1 MKIQTVTG
9 NRYVILPPTL
19 NWKRHRMSYQIS
31 TRIWKILICP
41 QCNGKLTPTTSG
53 AACAQCQ
60 AIYTCNADGA
70 LDLRL
75 QSPKKTSIEFE
86 LGTALATE
94 TVSIAP
100 LTMNPAPAVD
110 FTNVHVPHHLSRELL
125 SYFPKAS
132 PGSLM
137 LDLGCG
143 RSIHQEVGEHAGF
156 EWVGIDYN
164 SPQAPFLADAHSL
177 PFESNSFDF
186 ISSIAVLEHIRFP
199 FVMMREA
206 YRVLKTGGRFLGTV
220 AFLEPFHGDSFYHHS
235 HLGLLNM
242 LRYGG
247 FQVER
252 IAPSAQWSGLT
263 AQASMALFPLMPR
276 PLAQAIIRPVEWL
289 HKFWWWAGGL
299 VARQSKEITRIRNTT
314 GGFAF
319 IASKQ

>member
-1 MKIQTVTG
+1 
-9 NRYVILPPTL
+9 
-19 NWKRHRMSYQIS
+19 MSYQIS
-31 TRIWKILICP
+31 TRIWNILICP
-41 QCNGKLTPTTSG
+41 MCDGKLTSTTSG
-53 AACAQCQ
+53 AACLKCQ
-60 AIYTCNADGA
+60 AVYTRNAGGA

-75 QSPKKTSIEFE
+75 QQPKKTSIEFE
-86 LGTALATE
+86 LGAALATE

-110 FTNVHVPHHLSRELL
+110 FSKIHVPRHLSKELL
-125 SYFPKAS
+125 SNFPKGNA
-132 PGSLM
+132 GSVM

-143 RSIHQEVGEHAGF
+143 RSIHQEVCEHAGF
-156 EWVGIDYN
+156 EWVGIDYD
-164 SPQAPFLADAHSL
+164 SPKAPFLADAHSL

-186 ISSIAVLEHIRFP
+186 ILSIAVLEHIRYP

-206 YRVLKTGGRFLGTV
+206 HRVLKTGGRFFGTV

-242 LRYGG
+242 LQYGG

-276 PLAQAIIRPVEWL
+276 SLAQSIIRPVEWL
-289 HKFWWWAGGL
+289 HKLWWWAGGL
-299 VARQSKEITRIRNTT
+299 AVRQSKEIARIRNTT
-314 GGFAF
+314 GAFAF